1 MSGPA
6 PYVRIRPGYVERGVL
21 YARKAAYANGY
32 ATGRSGGPM
41 PYARD
46 VYPFREEWSTG
57 YWAGRIAREE
67 YDLEGQAPPRQVG
80 RKCRRKTAS
89 DPRDPR
95 GTGDAAAPRVA
106 LVRGPDESSVARPE
120 GVSSHRADGRVI
132 ESRVEVQI
140 CLFELG

>member
-6 PYVRIRPGYVERGVL
+6 PYVRIRPGYVERGTL
-21 YARKAAYANGY
+21 YARKAAYADGY
-32 ATGRSGGPM
+32 ATGRSGGKM

-46 VYPFREEWSTG
+46 VYPYREQWSSG

-80 RKCRRKTAS
+80 RKCRRKTTS
-89 DPRDPR
+89 DARDPR
-95 GTGDAAAPRVA
+95 GTGDAATPGPS
-106 LVRGPDESSVARPE
+106 LVGSAAEPMERAE
-120 GVSSHRADGRVI
+120 GVPAHRLDGGVI
-132 ESRVEVQI
+132 QSRVEVQI